1 MPHPRLR
8 LLGGF
13 PLRNGRKDPKVFGF
27 YVPPATQDPP
37 GLWSYPGFGDFD
49 SPG

>member
-1 MPHPRLR
+1 MPHPQLR
-8 LLGGF
+8 LLGGVE
-13 PLRNGRKDPKVFGF
+13 LRNGRKDLQGSYG

-49 SPG
+49 APG